1 MFASMVARVS
11 KKSRPHTNR
20 NSRTGTLFE
29 IHNPFIRS
37 RLDPIP
43 TNGPLPRYLQFHY
56 GFIKA
61 HVMTIPRRAQIDPTL
76 PTWVHCTSRCVRR
89 AFLAGDQFEHR
100 KVWIEDR
107 LRLVASCFAADVAGF
122 AVMSNHVHVV
132 VKMDRAMVMTWDAVA
147 VVRRWLSIY
156 PRKYLSDGTPVLP
169 SDDELKLLA
178 RNKPVVERWRL
189 RLSDLGWFMKAFKE
203 PIARRANKE
212 DGCTGA
218 FWEGRYHS
226 AVLLDQT
233 ALIACMAY
241 IDLNPIR
248 AKITDRPERSRYTSG
263 YRRIRAR
270 NRHRAA
276 EKIKSRKPRETER
289 LLAKAGLHQPAKHS
303 EDGLWLSPLKNC
315 IIGEPLANKCFTP
328 DDYLTL
334 LDATGRL
341 LKQGKRGNIPPEL
354 APILQRLDLSVDA
367 WLATMLGW
375 RMFALGAALGH
386 HAARA
391 TEATRRGLRWLRNRC
406 PLFTAAPA
414 RQAVSA

>member
-1 MFASMVARVS
+1 
-11 KKSRPHTNR
+11 
-20 NSRTGTLFE
+20 
-29 IHNPFIRS
+29 
-37 RLDPIP
+37 
-43 TNGPLPRYLQFHY
+43 
-56 GFIKA
+56 
-61 HVMTIPRRAQIDPTL
+61 MTIPRRDQIDPTL
-76 PTWVHCTSRCVRR
+76 PTWVHATSRCVRR
-89 AFLAGDQFEHR
+89 AFLTGDQFEHR

-132 VKMDRAMVMTWDAVA
+132 VKMDRAMVMTWDVVE

-156 PRKYLSDGTPVLP
+156 PRKYLGDGTPVLP

-212 DGCTGA
+212 DGCTGS

-226 AVLLDQT
+226 AILLDQT
-233 ALIACMAY
+233 ALIACLAY

-248 AKITDRPERSRYTSG
+248 AKIIDRPEYSKYTSA

-276 EKIKSRKPRETER
+276 MKIKAQKPQEAER
-289 LLAKAGLHQPAKHS
+289 LLTKAGLHKNAKHS
-303 EDGLWLSPLKNC
+303 EDGLWLTPLMKC
-315 IIGEPLANKCFTP
+315 IVGEPLANKRFTA

-341 LKQGKRGNIPPEL
+341 LKQGKRGVIPAEL
-354 APILQRLDLSVDA
+354 APILERLDLSVDA

-386 HAARA
+386 CAARA

-406 PLFTAAPA
+406 PLFSEPPP
-414 RQAVSA
+414 QQSASA